1 MADKIILSDNDI
13 KGFVFCDICAFDGYP
28 YEKVVFKC
36 TGFRSED
43 EEGFAYEYT
52 VNAFENPDR
61 IHVHRSFQQKNTSTD
76 QNSHIKEQFD
86 SINCSH
92 CSFHRLIPTVC
103 QDRICIECGDDHSFR
118 GNFAEVITSIDLIP
132 ELLYCKMEALG
143 GA

>member
-1 MADKIILSDNDI
+1 MTDKITLAHYDI
-13 KGFVFCDICAFDGYP
+13 KDFVFCDICAYDGYP
-28 YEKVVFKC
+28 CEKVVFRY

-43 EEGFAYEYT
+43 EDGFAYKYT
-52 VNAFENPDR
+52 VNEFENPDR

-76 QNSHIKEQFD
+76 QDSHIKEQFD

-92 CSFHRLIPTVC
+92 CSFDRLIPTVC
-103 QDRICIECGDDHSFR
+103 QNRICIECGDYSFR

-132 ELLYCKMEALG
+132 ELLYGKLEILG